1 MKQHLCRIISVII
14 SVVMLIFTVNANSP
28 VISMKSQATSKPTSG
43 KWKENVSWNYNTKTK
58 VLTVTGTGLMQDAG
72 NDTGD
77 NPKWLIWRDEV
88 KKVEIK
94 GTLKYI
100 GASAFNDF
108 SKLESVE
115 MCDSVTTIGGCAF
128 DACKQLKTV
137 KFSKNLKKIGES
149 AFWLSGIRNVSFP
162 NKLEYIGN
170 HAFSFTNIKE
180 VKIPDSVT
188 TIKPYAFAACKKLK
202 RITLPNNLSA
212 IENGVFGV
220 TDIRKITIPKN
231 VTEIG
236 ESAFSYC
243 SKLKTIE
250 IKSKKIKDI
259 EENAFCE
266 VSLNANFKVPVKK
279 KDYYQKLLLKSGI
292 ARQCKI
298 NGKTLDAKKY
308 KDEDNSTITWN
319 LDEDN
324 YILTIS
330 GQGEMKDFKNL
341 IEQEEY
347 ENDEEGVYQYV
358 EKIIIEEGITSIGA
372 NAFNDKTYLTSISLP
387 STLTS
392 IGDNAFYNC
401 EALKKINIP
410 ESVTYI
416 GEGAFAYTGLKEIT
430 IPSQTTKIS
439 NYCFAGCKKLKQVT
453 LPETTEAIQWGAFW
467 RCKKLKNITLP
478 AALKELEDYSF
489 YESGIAN
496 LPTGEGVTRGKH
508 LLK

>member
-1 MKQHLCRIISVII
+1 
-14 SVVMLIFTVNANSP
+14 MLIFTVNANSP
-28 VISMKSQATSKPTSG
+28 VISMKSQAVSKPTSG

-77 NPKWLIWRDEV
+77 NPDWEWWSDDV
-88 KKVEIK
+88 KKIIIK
-94 GTLKYI
+94 GTLKDI
-100 GASAFNDF
+100 GDCAFFNF
-108 SKLESVE
+108 RKLESVE
-115 MCDSVTTIGGCAF
+115 MCDSITTIG
-128 DACKQLKTV
+128 ACSFELCEKLKYV
-137 KFSKNLKKIGES
+137 KFPKKLKKIERA
-149 AFWLSGIRNVSFP
+149 AFDSTALEKIELP
-162 NKLEYIGN
+162 NKLKYIGSD
-170 HAFSFTNIKE
+170 AFAMTNLKQ
-180 VKIPDSVT
+180 VTIPNSVT
-188 TIKPYAFAACKKLK
+188 TIKPYAFWWCKKLK
-202 RITLPNNLSA
+202 NVTLSERMQT
-212 IENGVFGV
+212 IEEGLFCY
-220 TDIRKITIPKN
+220 TDIRKVTIPKS
-231 VTEIG
+231 VIEI
-236 ESAFSYC
+236 EKSAFSYC
-243 SKLKTIE
+243 SKLKTVE

-259 EENAFCE
+259 AENAFCE
-266 VSLNANFKVPVKK
+266 VSLKANFKVPLKK

-298 NGKTLDAKKY
+298 NEKMLDSKEY
-308 KDEDNSTITWN
+308 KDEYNSTITWN
-319 LDEDN
+319 FDEVN
-324 YILTIS
+324 YVLTVS

-347 ENDEEGVYQYV
+347 ENDEDGVYQYV
-358 EKIIIEEGITSIGA
+358 KRIIIEEGITSIGS
-372 NAFNDKTYLTSISLP
+372 NAFNNKTRVTSVSLP

-401 EALKKINIP
+401 KSLEEIVIP

-453 LPETTEAIQWGAFW
+453 LPETTEASQWGAFW

-489 YESGIAN
+489 YESGVAN
-496 LPTGEGVTRGKH
+496 LPTGEGVTRGKY

>member
-28 VISMKSQATSKPTSG
+28 VISMKSQAVSKPTSG
-43 KWKENVSWNYNTKTK
+43 KWKENVSWNYNTQTK

-77 NPKWLIWRDEV
+77 NPDWEWWSDDV
-88 KKVEIK
+88 KKIIIK
-94 GTLKYI
+94 GTLKDI
-100 GASAFNDF
+100 GDSAFFNF
-108 SKLESVE
+108 RKLESVE
-115 MCDSVTTIGGCAF
+115 MCDSIMTIGACSF
-128 DACKQLKTV
+128 DMCKKLKKVTL
-137 KFSKNLKKIGES
+137 SKNLKKIEEG
-149 AFWLSGIRNVSFP
+149 
-162 NKLEYIGN
+162 
-170 HAFSFTNIKE
+170 AFSSTGLQNIYLPQKLQCIGSDAFSGSE
-180 VKIPDSVT
+180 LKKVTIPNSVT
-188 TIKPYAFAACKKLK
+188 MLK
-202 RITLPNNLSA
+202 MQS
-212 IENGVFGV
+212 
-220 TDIRKITIPKN
+220 
-231 VTEIG
+231 
-236 ESAFSYC
+236 FSYC
-243 SKLKTIE
+243 EKLKKVVLSNNITKIEDRVFEGTNITKIVIPSKIEQIGDGAFEYCENLKTIE
-250 IKSKKIKDI
+250 LKSKNIKEI
-259 EENAFCE
+259 GKNAF
-266 VSLNANFKVPVKK
+266 SKISKNAKFKVPENKEALYK
-279 KDYYQKLLLKSGI
+279 NLLNKS
-292 ARQCKI
+292 ATAHYCKV
-298 NGKTLDAKKY
+298 NGKVLRTKENKAGSELQFKY
-308 KDEDNSTITWN
+308 NEDDE
-319 LDEDN
+319 
-324 YILTIS
+324 ILVIS
-330 GQGEMKDFKNL
+330 GNGAIQDFKDL
-341 IEQEEY
+341 QVR
-347 ENDEEGVYQYV
+347 ENSLGKMVFA
-358 EKIIIEEGITSIGA
+358 EKIIIEEGITSIGR
-372 NAFNDKTYLTSISLP
+372 NAFNGYRSLTSVSLP

-478 AALKELEDYSF
+478 AALKELGDYSF